1 MKLKEMLDDVKMH
14 EIDDDMRDLGL
25 GGEPDKADDD
35 DADLQPGFKQIP
47 MIVQVGKVLDSRG
60 NPNPVTTCIAD
71 DGKEH
76 KCNPSQAATIKMLLT
91 TDKVKPDIKRQFTQD
106 IQQSETLKM
115 MLSAGD
121 NDDMIRAFLKKYN
134 PKPGDAP
141 EKSNYESNIA

>member
-35 DADLQPGFKQIP
+35 EADLAPGFKQQP
-47 MIVQVGKVLDSRG
+47 MIVQVGKILDSRG
-60 NPNPVTTCIAD
+60 NPNPVTKVVSEE
-71 DGKEH
+71 GKQF

-106 IQQSETLKM
+106 VQQSETLKM
-115 MLSAGD
+115 MLTAGD
-121 NDDMIRAFLKKYN
+121 NDNMIRAFLEKYK